1 MWNKNFTVQ
10 EAEREREGEIERA
23 REKKLR
29 VESFNSNRIRSTII
43 YTFVYAQP
51 IGWNIE
57 AIIHL
62 YSQTIQ
68 YIIILTIFSFV

>member
-51 IGWNIE
+51 IG
-57 AIIHL
+57 
-62 YSQTIQ
+62 
-68 YIIILTIFSFV
+68 